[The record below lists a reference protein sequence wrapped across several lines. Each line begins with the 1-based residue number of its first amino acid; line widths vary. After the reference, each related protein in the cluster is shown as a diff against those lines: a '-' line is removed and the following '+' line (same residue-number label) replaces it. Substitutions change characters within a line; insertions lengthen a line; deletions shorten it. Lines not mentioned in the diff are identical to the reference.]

1 MFKTAFDSHPRVYQ
15 KPGSPVHVLY
25 SSKVDEDGNIQ
36 LVESGVE
43 DIYDSIQSHKDSCDI
58 HVLLKRFAN
67 GEVDVLSRVQGA
79 YGDFTSF
86 PSTYAEL
93 LNSMIAGQA
102 YFESLPVE
110 VRAKFDHSFERFMA
124 SMDNMPEFLEKLGV
138 SSAPDISSNDNDS
151 AVGVSPVE
159 PSREPINVKGEN

>member
-1 MFKTAFDSHPRVYQ
+1 MFKTAFDSHSRVYQ
-15 KPGSPVHVLY
+15 KPGSSVHVLY

-67 GEVDVLSRVQGA
+67 GEVDVLSRVQGS

-93 LNSMIAGQA
+93 LNSMIAGQS

-138 SSAPDISSNDNDS
+138 SPSSIPSKDNDS

-159 PSREPINVKGEN
+159 PSREPVNVKGEN